1 MIDAADDT
9 SIVAESDTDSNDQLL
24 TRIAELERLLADQAG
39 RLERIER
46 YVNAPPIANTTNDRG
61 VASPPSVLPLLPFA
75 NTRSTLPQIP
85 KTETQSTK
93 LESNVVASPRADLEA
108 RIGGRWLNRIG
119 IVVCIFG
126 VAFLIKYAFDNE
138 WIGPVT
144 RVLFGVAG
152 GVCALGGGEAL
163 RRRGYSDYAHGLTG
177 GGIVLL
183 YLATYAAFAFY
194 DLIGQSPAFLLMG
207 GITALA
213 VLLAARFSAQAIAAL
228 GLAGGF
234 LTPVLLSS
242 KQSNEVALFGY
253 MTLLN
258 CGVLALA
265 QARGWRA
272 LNYLAFAATTL
283 VFSGWALSHYS
294 APRFAVTLLFLTIFF
309 LIFAFIP
316 ILQKRPSTLR
326 SRRFDAL
333 LTCANSALYFAA
345 VIILLQNRAANLQG
359 GFTLLLAVFHLSLS
373 AFAYRR
379 QAADTLLYRTLGG
392 LSVLFLTLAIA
403 IEFEGRWVTLLWTLE
418 GVAGLTFGARW
429 RAKAVRIS
437 GLAVLGVTVMKIFVF
452 DLAALDALSRIVSF
466 LVLGAV
472 LLGVSFLYQ
481 KRQQTENT
489 PVSNLK
495 A

>member
-1 MIDAADDT
+1 MINSTGDT
-9 SIVAESDTDSNDQLL
+9 SIVAESASDSADPLL
-24 TRIAELERLLADQAG
+24 TRIAELERLLADQAA
-39 RLERIER
+39 RLERLER
-46 YVNAPPIANTTNDRG
+46 QANAHPTATTTKETGAASTPRPSSPSSFAGTHATIPAPLQPDNLSPQFASSAIA
-61 VASPPSVLPLLPFA
+61 P
-75 NTRSTLPQIP
+75 
-85 KTETQSTK
+85 
-93 LESNVVASPRADLEA
+93 PRADLEA

-163 RRRGYSDYAHGLTG
+163 RRRGYGDYAHGLTG

-194 DLIGQSPAFLLMG
+194 DLIGQTPAFILMG
-207 GITALA
+207 AVTALA

-242 KQSNEVALFGY
+242 RQSNEVALFGY

-272 LNYLAFAATTL
+272 LNYLAFTATTL

-294 APRFAVTLLFLTIFF
+294 ASRFAVTFLFLTIFF

-316 ILQKRPSTLR
+316 ILQRQPAFLR
-326 SRRFDAL
+326 GRKFDAFL
-333 LTCANSALYFAA
+333 SCANAALYFAA
-345 VIILLQNRAANLQG
+345 VYALLQNRAANLQG
-359 GFTLLLAVFHLSLS
+359 GFALLLSIFHLSLF
-373 AFAYRR
+373 AIAYRQ
-379 QAADTLLYRTLGG
+379 QAADMLLYRTLGW
-392 LSVLFLTLAIA
+392 LSVLFLTIAIA

-418 GVAGLTFGARW
+418 GVAGLTLGAHW
-429 RAKAVRIS
+429 RAKAVRVS
-437 GLAVLGVTVMKIFVF
+437 GLAVLGATVVKIFVF
-452 DLAALDALSRIVSF
+452 DLASLDALSRIVSF

-481 KRQQTENT
+481 KR
-489 PVSNLK
+489 
-495 A
+495 